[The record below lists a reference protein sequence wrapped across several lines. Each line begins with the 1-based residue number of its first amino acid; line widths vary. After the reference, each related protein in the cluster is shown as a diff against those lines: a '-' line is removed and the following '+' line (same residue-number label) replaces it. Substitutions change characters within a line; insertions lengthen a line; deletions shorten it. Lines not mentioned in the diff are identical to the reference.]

1 MTEEERLALPYRPNV
16 GLMVVNPVGHVFAGQ
31 RLDHAGNAWQ
41 MPQGGIDEGEEPLVA
56 AMRELGEET
65 GISEDLVDLLAETS
79 EWLHYDFPVELAAQL
94 WRGGYR
100 GQKQRW
106 YLFRYL
112 GNDAQ
117 INIAT
122 EEPEFSVWRWMEPAE
137 VIKEIVPFK
146 RDIYAQVFRAF
157 ESNLKTFSV

>member
-31 RLDHAGNAWQ
+31 RLDHNSDAWQ
-41 MPQGGIDEGEEPLVA
+41 MPQGGIDQGEVPLVA

-65 GISEDLVDLLAETS
+65 GISADLVEVLAES
-79 EWLHYDFPVELAAQL
+79 ANWLRYDFPVELAAQL

-100 GQKQRW
+100 GQEQRW
-106 YLFRYL
+106 YLLRYH
-112 GNDAQ
+112 GDDSQ

-122 EEPEFSVWRWMEPAE
+122 EEPEFSVWRWMEPTE
-137 VIKEIVPFK
+137 LLERIVPFK
-146 RDIYAQVFRAF
+146 RDIYQQVIREFD
-157 ESNLKTFSV
+157 TFLA

>member
-31 RLDHAGNAWQ
+31 RLDRNSDAWQ
-41 MPQGGIDEGEEPLVA
+41 MPQGGIDKGEQPLAA

-65 GISEDLVDLLAETS
+65 GIAANMVEVLTHSVD
-79 EWLHYDFPVELAAQL
+79 WLRYDFPVELAAQL

-100 GQKQRW
+100 GQEQRW
-106 YLFRYL
+106 YLLRYL
-112 GNDAQ
+112 GDDAQ

-122 EEPEFSVWRWMEPAE
+122 EEPEFSTWRWMEPNE
-137 VIKEIVPFK
+137 LLNNIVPFK
-146 RDIYAQVFRAF
+146 RDIYKSVFR
-157 ESNLKTFSV
+157 EFSPLVG